1 LQYSPG
7 VNKYERN
14 RPFLRAFREVE
25 SHPYGFKYEPV
36 DIVGSC
42 TTPSLANLFQVFL
55 RLGLT
60 AFGGPAMLAHLKE
73 VSVKRQGWLD
83 EKIFNDGV
91 VLCQS
96 IPGATAM
103 QMAAYIG
110 LKTRGIA
117 GALVAYL
124 GFGLP
129 AFLFMLLLSIIY
141 AGSHQL
147 PLVVSLF
154 SGLQVIVVAIVAHA
168 VYAFSK
174 TGIRDYGA
182 KLFAVVAALAFWQG
196 VSPFIVI
203 MAAGL
208 GGALFYKTPAT
219 GPAANLPKQDSRLI
233 MRQVFLLLAIFLA
246 SLVGLYFYD
255 ASLSRLAVLM
265 LKMDLFA
272 FGGGFASVPL
282 MLHEI
287 VDVRGWLDSQTFM
300 DGIALGQITPG
311 PVVITATFV
320 GYLLAG
326 LVGALVA
333 TIAIFAP
340 SFLLLTVT
348 APVFDKLKAARYF
361 PGITKGIFASFVGL
375 LFFVT
380 WQFAFV
386 VPWDVV
392 RGLLMAAAL
401 LALVKKL
408 DILYVVL
415 IGATIS
421 LALL

>member
-1 LQYSPG
+1 LA
-7 VNKYERN
+7 KL
-14 RPFLRAFREVE
+14 FRA
-25 SHPYGFKYEPV
+25 
-36 DIVGSC
+36 
-42 TTPSLANLFQVFL
+42 FL

-73 VSVKRQGWLD
+73 VAVKRHGWLE
-83 EKIFNDGV
+83 EKSFSDGV

-110 LKTRGIA
+110 LKTRGVA
-117 GALVAYL
+117 GALVAYI

-129 AFLFMLLLSIIY
+129 AFLFMLLLSILY

-147 PLVVSLF
+147 PLVVLLF
-154 SGLQVIVVAIVAHA
+154 SGLQVIVVAIVAYA
-168 VYAFSK
+168 AYAFSK
-174 TGIRDYGA
+174 TGIRDYRA
-182 KLFAVVAALAFWQG
+182 ALFAVVAALAFWQG

-203 MAAGL
+203 MGAGL

-219 GPAANLPKQDSRLI
+219 GPSANLPKQDSRLI
-233 MRQVFLLLAIFLA
+233 MRQVLLLWAIFLT
-246 SLVGLYFYD
+246 SLVGLYFFD

-265 LKMDLFA
+265 LKIDLFA

-287 VDVRGWLDSQTFM
+287 VEVRGWLDSRTFM
-300 DGIALGQITPG
+300 DGIALGQVTPG

-320 GYLLAG
+320 GYLLKG
-326 LVGALVA
+326 LGGALVA

-340 SFLLLTVT
+340 SFLLLTGT
-348 APVFDKLKAARYF
+348 APVFDKLKASRYF
-361 PGITKGIFASFVGL
+361 FGITKGILASFVGL

-380 WQFAFV
+380 WLFAFL
-386 VPWDVV
+386 VPWDLV
-392 RGLLMAAAL
+392 RALLVAAAL

-415 IGATIS
+415 IGAAIS

>member
-1 LQYSPG
+1 MNPHGQSGPS
-7 VNKYERN
+7 
-14 RPFLRAFREVE
+14 FLLL
-25 SHPYGFKYEPV
+25 FK
-36 DIVGSC
+36 
-42 TTPSLANLFQVFL
+42 AFL

-60 AFGGPAMLAHLKE
+60 AFGGPAMLAHLRE
-73 VSVKRQGWLD
+73 VSVKRQGWLED
-83 EKIFNDGV
+83 KTFSDGV

-129 AFLFMLLLSIIY
+129 AFLFMLLLSILY

-154 SGLQVIVVAIVAHA
+154 SGLQVIVVAIVA
-168 VYAFSK
+168 YAAYSFSK
-174 TGIRDYGA
+174 TGIRDFGA
-182 KLFAVVAALAFWQG
+182 AVFAVGAALSFRQG
-196 VSPFIVI
+196 VSPFVVI
-203 MAAGL
+203 MGAGL

-219 GPAANLPKQDSRLI
+219 APTATPARSDSRLI
-233 MRQVFLLLAIFLA
+233 MGQVLLLWAIFLA
-246 SLVGLYFYD
+246 GLVGLYFFD
-255 ASLSRLAVLM
+255 ASLSRLALLM
-265 LKMDLFA
+265 FKIDLFA

-287 VDVRGWLDSQTFM
+287 VEVRGWLDSRTFM
-300 DGIALGQITPG
+300 DGIALGQVTPG

-320 GYLLAG
+320 GYLLKG
-326 LVGALVA
+326 FGGALVA
-333 TIAIFAP
+333 TLAIFAP
-340 SFLLLTVT
+340 SFLLLTGI
-348 APVFDKLKAARYF
+348 APVFDKLKASRYF
-361 PGITKGIFASFVGL
+361 FGITKGIFASFVGL

-380 WQFAFV
+380 WQFAFL

-392 RGLLMAAAL
+392 RGLLVAAAL
-401 LALVKKL
+401 AALVKKL

-415 IGATIS
+415 VGAAIS
-421 LALL
+421 LAVL

>member
-1 LQYSPG
+1 
-7 VNKYERN
+7 VN
-14 RPFLRAFREVE
+14 PHGQSGPSFLLL
-25 SHPYGFKYEPV
+25 FK
-36 DIVGSC
+36 
-42 TTPSLANLFQVFL
+42 AFL

-60 AFGGPAMLAHLKE
+60 AFGGPAMLAHLRE
-73 VSVKRQGWLD
+73 VSVKRQGWLED
-83 EKIFNDGV
+83 KTFSDGV

-129 AFLFMLLLSIIY
+129 AFLFMLLLSILY

-154 SGLQVIVVAIVAHA
+154 SGLQVIVVAIVA
-168 VYAFSK
+168 YAAYSFSK
-174 TGIRDYGA
+174 TGIRDFGA
-182 KLFAVVAALAFWQG
+182 AVFAVGAALSFRQG
-196 VSPFIVI
+196 VSPFVVI
-203 MAAGL
+203 MGAGL

-219 GPAANLPKQDSRLI
+219 APTATPARSDSRLI
-233 MRQVFLLLAIFLA
+233 MGQVLLLWAIFLA
-246 SLVGLYFYD
+246 GLVGLYFFD
-255 ASLSRLAVLM
+255 ASLSRLALLM
-265 LKMDLFA
+265 FKIDLFA

-287 VDVRGWLDSQTFM
+287 VEVRGWLDSRTFM
-300 DGIALGQITPG
+300 DGIALGQVTPG

-320 GYLLAG
+320 GYLLKG
-326 LVGALVA
+326 FGGALVA
-333 TIAIFAP
+333 TLAIFAP
-340 SFLLLTVT
+340 SFLLLTGI
-348 APVFDKLKAARYF
+348 APVFDKLKASRYF
-361 PGITKGIFASFVGL
+361 FGITKGIFASFVGL

-380 WQFAFV
+380 WQFAFL

-392 RGLLMAAAL
+392 RGLLVAAAL
-401 LALVKKL
+401 AALVKKL

-415 IGATIS
+415 VGAAIS
-421 LALL
+421 LAVL